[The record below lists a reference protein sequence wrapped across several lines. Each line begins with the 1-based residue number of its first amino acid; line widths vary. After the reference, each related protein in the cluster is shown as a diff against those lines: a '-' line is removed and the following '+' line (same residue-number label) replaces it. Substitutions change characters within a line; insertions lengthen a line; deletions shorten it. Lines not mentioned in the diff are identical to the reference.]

1 MEMSSASPMEMSLR
15 ASVVGAAGVAC
26 DDGNPAERPRAEPI
40 GIIMELADGRLTV
53 AAAAERSA
61 FDEGRTSILVP
72 PIGENGLAHPGEDA
86 KGNSARSAA
95 DDPRRPKRT
104 SGSARGSAGRPGC
117 RRDRGLTER
126 RSQLAS
132 KSRSRGRVG
141 EYAPPQAPARRSR
154 RRRRKMQCGSPE
166 GRRRRLARRRG
177 H

>member
-86 KGNSARSAA
+86 KGN
-95 DDPRRPKRT
+95 RR
-104 SGSARGSAGRPGC
+104 
-117 RRDRGLTER
+117 E
-126 RSQLAS
+126 
-132 KSRSRGRVG
+132 
-141 EYAPPQAPARRSR
+141 APPTIPGVRNGRQARR
-154 RRRRKMQCGSPE
+154 GE
-166 GRRRRLARRRG
+166 ARVVRAVVEIAA
-177 H
+177 